1 MDRPYEVTHAFFESC
16 FGERNEDSVRAWNA
30 LPPPGGNTGIADYVW
45 LPFRF
50 DGEMGCLDWR
60 DAWSPADF
68 D

>member
-1 MDRPYEVTHAFFESC
+1 M
-16 FGERNEDSVRAWNA
+16 ERGARGVAGVRVAEDAVRAWNA
-30 LPPPGGNTGIADYVW
+30 LPPPGGNTSIADYVW

-50 DGEMGCLDWR
+50 DGEMGTLDWR